1 VCTVKKAIILIV
13 LGKAEVIETRKQ
25 KCIRTV
31 SRAYPS
37 PNVIRLNNYIRVPY
51 REIILTR
58 KNIFKRDG
66 YRCCYCG
73 RGDLPLTIDH
83 VVPKSRGGQDMWDNL
98 VAACI
103 HCNNKKGNRLPK
115 EANLTLRTKPYT
127 PNYVLFIKNT
137 VNRIDETWKPFLFQK

>member
-25 KCIRTV
+25 KYIRSV
-31 SRAYPS
+31 SRSYPS

-83 VVPKSRGGQDMWDNL
+83 VIPKSRGGQDTWDNL

-103 HCNNKKGNRLPK
+103 HCNNKKGNRLP
-115 EANLTLRTKPYT
+115 EGANLILRTKPYT